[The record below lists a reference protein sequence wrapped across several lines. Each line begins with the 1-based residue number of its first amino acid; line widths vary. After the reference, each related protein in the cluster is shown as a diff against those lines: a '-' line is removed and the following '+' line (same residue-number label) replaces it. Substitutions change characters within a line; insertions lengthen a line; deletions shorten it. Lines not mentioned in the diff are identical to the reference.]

1 MKAYGRIIEILSS
14 YVAALPISL
23 AQNLSEKVREYYNC
37 INEDDADFEQIKELS
52 LPIAA
57 NEKIFIEM
65 KDGVKQDALLIL
77 SEGHV
82 KILGLSILLAKAVA
96 EEMPFLIF
104 DDIVNSVDDDHRDG
118 VARLLIMHPD
128 FSEVQMILTCH
139 GELFVS
145 KLENYVVDKETMT
158 RYMFLPA
165 ETLEERGVFIKY
177 QDASI
182 PLMTARKKYTENEL
196 KDCAAKCRQ
205 AVECITGK
213 LWRIVN
219 KNTSGGISVS
229 LRSLEGTPD
238 LKSVTTALYGA
249 TKPSKLLGAEEL
261 NNNLKLLI
269 SNQMWD
275 LLNKGTHV
283 DETIPEFERGEIKT
297 LLELIE
303 KIAFEVDELKI
314 KPVNVAIA
322 E

>member
-1 MKAYGRIIEILSS
+1 MNIRVLQGQGAD
-14 YVAALPISL
+14 
-23 AQNLSEKVREYYNC
+23 
-37 INEDDADFEQIKELS
+37 EDFDADFEHIKNLS

-57 NEKIFIEM
+57 NEKIAIEM
-65 KDGVKQDALLIL
+65 EDGVRQDALLIL

-104 DDIVNSVDDDHRDG
+104 DNIVNSIDDDHRDG
-118 VARLLIMHPD
+118 VARLLISHQD
-128 FSEVQMILTCH
+128 FSIVQMILTYH

-145 KLENYVVDKETMT
+145 KLENYVVDTINMT

-165 ETLEERGVFIKY
+165 DTLEKRGVFIKY

-182 PLMTARKKYTENEL
+182 PLMTAREKYTENQL

-205 AVECITGK
+205 AVECLTGK

-219 KNTSGGISVS
+219 KYSSGGISVS

-238 LKSVTTALYGA
+238 LKSVASALYGA
-249 TKPSKLLGAEEL
+249 TKPSKLPGGEEL
-261 NNNLKLLI
+261 NKNLKTLT
-269 SNQMWD
+269 SDQMWV
-275 LLNKGTHV
+275 LLNKGTHI
-283 DETIPEFERGEIKT
+283 DETIPEFERGEIKS

-303 KIAFEVDELKI
+303 KIAVEVDELKI
-314 KPVNVAIA
+314 KPVNTATVR
-322 E
+322 